1 MFANNPH
8 FRKFLSPNKEQ
19 KPKANVNIKGFRGL
33 ISISNP
39 FLRNY
44 VAPSEANPLFR
55 VTELPLIVEGN
66 KVKLFPTVTVPP
78 EPGKIVTADSDVHWH
93 CALLVKRI
101 QNTKR
106 H

>member
-66 KVKLFPTVTVPP
+66 KKVL
-78 EPGKIVTADSDVHWH
+78 VTALGDYRAAYLSIAV
-93 CALLVKRI
+93 
-101 QNTKR
+101 Q
-106 H
+106 